1 MPEKSVFKL
10 QVFGNDAGKFP
21 LDPEILFF
29 PSQWWN
35 SGAVRAGRLG
45 RVSKL
50 ILLSENSGLE
60 EDSSGWNG
68 AKWPSMCLSYQAS
81 CLQASSGFT
90 PWGSWT
96 WAPSTKT
103 QTFYKI
109 SKSILNESPRT
120 ISHLSVQEQGRN
132 KADSSRQLGYIWLQ
146 NVWNWIIY
154 VNDKMKLQ

>member
-1 MPEKSVFKL
+1 MPEKSLFKL

-68 AKWPSMCLSYQAS
+68 AKWPSMYLSYQAS
-81 CLQASSGFT
+81 RLQASSGFT

-96 WAPSTKT
+96 WAPSTDLLEHLT
-103 QTFYKI
+103 SCSRPAPAPLLLF
-109 SKSILNESPRT
+109 ESCFCAPYDLIPNLPLACERN
-120 ISHLSVQEQGRN
+120 LSWERSPKQV
-132 KADSSRQLGYIWLQ
+132 KHH
-146 NVWNWIIY
+146 
-154 VNDKMKLQ
+154 